1 MYEKTDKK
9 LQQLLKQITRL
20 FNRYRAITDFDEL
33 NVIKNTK
40 DLYSELEKLN
50 DDAYLEIANYYYQDA
65 TGTNKKLSTEW
76 LLALLLGYDYV
87 TRYVD
92 KHEVERKRARLAE
105 SLIATHSKID
115 NFKTAKNLWWKQTS
129 QYAISISDEAQLQG
143 YRDAGVEYVV
153 WNSVID
159 GRECE
164 ICRKRNGKVYAID
177 KVPAKPHYNC
187 RCHFTPYKKVTR

>member
-87 TRYVD
+87 TRYVY

-115 NFKTAKNLWWKQTS
+115 NFK
-129 QYAISISDEAQLQG
+129 SIF
-143 YRDAGVEYVV
+143 V
-153 WNSVID
+153 
-159 GRECE
+159 
-164 ICRKRNGKVYAID
+164 
-177 KVPAKPHYNC
+177 
-187 RCHFTPYKKVTR
+187 

>member
-87 TRYVD
+87 TRYVY

-143 YRDAGVEYVV
+143 YRDVGVEYVK
-153 WNSVID
+153 WNTVID
-159 GRECE
+159 GKECKTCRE
-164 ICRKRNGKVYAID
+164 RNGQIYPID
-177 KVPAKPHYNC
+177 KVPPKPHYNC